1 MNIEQLS
8 TMTESELHA
17 RANAHLEHLDIATES
32 HMDKE
37 HHVAQ
42 AQFYLAELD
51 RRKQAQ
57 ERIDNAR
64 TAQRDY
70 VLEKWV
76 IGLIGAELVLAVLAI
91 VFGWVEGNKQ
101 MEVLDKLNN
110 SGAETAAT
118 LTAVRQAQEASLAT
132 QKTTL
137 DNIVAMNTALQ
148 DQLDWNFADAL
159 QCSYGT
165 NDEQAHLL
173 NRGKTDLFVWGSK
186 IDGQRPVMQ
195 HQPSLI
201 ALGATYILDISSSS
215 KGVLEKMPENG

>member
-1 MNIEQLS
+1 MNLEQLS

-110 SGAETAAT
+110 SGAETAAK
-118 LTAVRQAQEASLAT
+118 VCRKS
-132 QKTTL
+132 
-137 DNIVAMNTALQ
+137 
-148 DQLDWNFADAL
+148 
-159 QCSYGT
+159 
-165 NDEQAHLL
+165 
-173 NRGKTDLFVWGSK
+173 
-186 IDGQRPVMQ
+186 
-195 HQPSLI
+195 
-201 ALGATYILDISSSS
+201 
-215 KGVLEKMPENG
+215 